1 MEANTVDYSFSDFEL
16 NEVQK
21 HISKYPDTR
30 SAVMPVLW
38 MAQEKFGWLSE
49 GAMKLVADSINMPYA
64 HVYGVASFYTMY
76 FKRKVPKYL
85 FDVCTCFSCG
95 EVGGNEMIQHIKEYL
110 NVDEKGF
117 SEDGLFWV
125 RPAECLGACD
135 TGPMMQVQNGH
146 YVHNLTREK
155 CVEVIEDI
163 KSGDLPGY
171 VSIPMI
177 DQSKL
182 GPMGKQPVETA
193 PAPAQPEKETP
204 AENNSDDKSAS
215 EEE

>member
-1 MEANTVDYSFSDFEL
+1 MEVTTTEFSFDDVEL

-21 HISKYPDTR
+21 HLSKYPDPR

-49 GAMKLVADSINMPYA
+49 GAMKLVAETIKMPYA
-64 HVYGVASFYTMY
+64 QVYGVASFYTMY

-95 EVGGNEMIQHIKEYL
+95 EVGGNEMLAHIKEYL
-110 NVDEKGF
+110 NVDDNGF
-117 SEDGLFWV
+117 SDDGEFWV

-135 TGPMMQVQNGH
+135 TGPMMQVANGS

-163 KSGDLPGY
+163 RRGEMPGF
-171 VSIPMI
+171 VSIPLT
-177 DQSKL
+177 DQTIFATGGGTSNTPEPPASK
-182 GPMGKQPVETA
+182 
-193 PAPAQPEKETP
+193 
-204 AENNSDDKSAS
+204 
-215 EEE
+215 